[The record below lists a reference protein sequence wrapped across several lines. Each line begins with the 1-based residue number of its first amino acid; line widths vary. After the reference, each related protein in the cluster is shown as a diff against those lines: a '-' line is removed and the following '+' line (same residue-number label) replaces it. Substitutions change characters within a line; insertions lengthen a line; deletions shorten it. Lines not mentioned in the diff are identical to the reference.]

1 MQEPEHP
8 EHAPTHECLD
18 WCPICRGAEV
28 LKATASPELIE
39 QLQQAQ
45 RGALVSMR
53 ALIDA
58 YLERIDAERAGE
70 PADGARAGG
79 AAADGGPPPSE
90 STPSEPA
97 ADRPSSG

>member
-1 MQEPEHP
+1 MHEPDQSEH
-8 EHAPTHECLD
+8 HASHECLE

-28 LKATASPELIE
+28 LRATASPELME

-58 YLERIDAERAGE
+58 YLERLDEE
-70 PADGARAGG
+70 PNTAKRETGAADGATPATGSAPRE
-79 AAADGGPPPSE
+79 AADP
-90 STPSEPA
+90 
-97 ADRPSSG
+97 PSSG